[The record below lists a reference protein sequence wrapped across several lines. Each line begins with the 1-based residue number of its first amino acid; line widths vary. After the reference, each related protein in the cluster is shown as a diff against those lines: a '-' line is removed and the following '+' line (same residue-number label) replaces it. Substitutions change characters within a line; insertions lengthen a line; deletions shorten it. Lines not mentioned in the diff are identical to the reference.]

1 MKKFQILILNNY
13 KSFLKLLVAILF
25 GCIIRFSLILYFEP
39 NLKDL
44 VEFLLVHVPSG
55 LGFSAIMM
63 SGVSCDTDNNTN
75 CSANSQAK
83 QNIGDTANYSVNNQ
97 GTQGTG
103 NTANSGNNNSAMGS
117 SSNNTNNSGVT
128 PIDIMERDNN
138 TLRLFERLTVTTRV
152 QLDQLAHLRTTLE
165 NNISLEA
172 AHREQLNQP
181 NLSQE
186 EVSSIQQRRQGLI
199 ARIATNRAQ
208 LINKQTQYSETTRR
222 LNDILPEYV
231 RIMSQ
236 DSDNE

>member
-1 MKKFQILILNNY
+1 M
-13 KSFLKLLVAILF
+13 
-25 GCIIRFSLILYFEP
+25 
-39 NLKDL
+39 
-44 VEFLLVHVPSG
+44 HVPSG

-75 CSANSQAK
+75 CSVNSQGK
-83 QNIGDTANYSVNNQ
+83 GDIGNTQNYSVNNQ

-103 NTANSGNNNSAMGS
+103 NTANSGNNNSVMGS

-128 PIDIMERDNN
+128 PIDNMERDNN
-138 TLRLFERLTVTTRV
+138 TLRLFERLYDTTRV
-152 QLDQLAHLRTTLE
+152 QLNQLTHLRTTLE

-186 EVSSIQQRRQGLI
+186 EVSSIQRRRQGLI
-199 ARIATNRAQ
+199 ARIETNRAQ
-208 LINKQTQYSETTRR
+208 LINKEIEYSETARR
-222 LNDILPEYV
+222 LNDIQPEYQ